1 MSRASEYAERVKAA
15 ENNHRPEFRL
25 GVDRMGDHVA
35 AVNAVG
41 NLIYLRGGVPL
52 SPSQALAFAAWIQE
66 TFGEPVAHSVDL
78 GSDKLREWT
87 LEGAGDSRIYP
98 VNGPY
103 LPCGEIVRVIEVK
116 P

>member
-1 MSRASEYAERVKAA
+1 MSKASEYAERVKAA

-25 GVDRMGDHVA
+25 GNDSQGDHVA

-52 SPSQALAFAAWIQE
+52 FPAQALAFAAWIQE
-66 TFGEPVAHSVDL
+66 TFGKHAPQEPECEHKQRLVCYEDGV
-78 GSDKLREWT
+78 
-87 LEGAGDSRIYP
+87 
-98 VNGPY
+98 PY
-103 LPCGEIVRVIEVK
+103 DVGCADCSSVK